1 MNLSIRHRLLLW
13 LLPVLALAGLAFAL
27 PTWLNVREEIDE
39 LFDKVLRET
48 AYSRTDA
55 ALPPTAIPPSMPSA
69 DADGMDLVS
78 QAWRKDGTLLYRSH
92 PFPPLAYPAQAG
104 FATLDWR
111 GEAWRVF
118 NLRTADGWIQIA
130 QAAEERR
137 ETANEVALHLLTPLL
152 ALLPALALF
161 VWFGLDRG
169 LRPLRN
175 LVVAVEQRRPEALEP
190 IPDRGLPT
198 EIGTL
203 VGALNGL
210 LRRLDE
216 ALAAQRQ
223 FTADAAHELRTPLT
237 ALSLQA
243 QVAERA
249 TDPRKKSVA
258 LAALREGIARAGHLV
273 GQLLTLARLDPEAA
287 QTALV
292 PLRLDTL
299 ARDCVAD
306 RVPLAADRGIDLG
319 MAGADPACVLGD
331 GEALRILLGNLL
343 DNAIRHTPTGGRV
356 DVGVVVDGHGARL
369 EVGDT
374 GPGIP
379 EAERNRVFD
388 RFYRGAGNTG
398 PGSGLGLA
406 IVKRIADRH
415 GATVSLAEGGGGRGL
430 KASVHFPKPSP

>member
-1 MNLSIRHRLLLW
+1 MNLSIRHRLLLG
-13 LLPVLALAGLAFAL
+13 LLPILALAGVAFAV
-27 PTWLNVREEIDE
+27 PTWLNVHEEIDE

-48 AYSRTDA
+48 AYSRADA
-55 ALPPTAIPPSMPSA
+55 APPSAVLPPSIPPA
-69 DADGMDLVS
+69 DADGIDLVS
-78 QAWRKDGTLLYRSH
+78 QAWRADGTLLYRSH

-111 GEAWRVF
+111 GEPWRVF
-118 NLRTADGWIQIA
+118 TLKTADGWVQIA
-130 QAAEERR
+130 QAVGERR

-152 ALLPALALF
+152 ALLPALALL
-161 VWFGLDRG
+161 VGFGLERG

-175 LVVAVEQRRPEALEP
+175 LVAAVEQRRPEALEP
-190 IPDRGLPT
+190 IPDRSLPT

-203 VGALNGL
+203 VAALNGL

-216 ALAAQRQ
+216 TLAAQRQ

-249 TDPRKKSVA
+249 TDPRKKSAA
-258 LAALREGIARAGHLV
+258 LAALREGIARASHLV

-287 QTALV
+287 QTALL

-319 MAGADPACVLGD
+319 MTGADSACVVGD

-356 DVGVVVDGHGARL
+356 DVGVVVDNHGVLL

-379 EAERNRVFD
+379 EAERTRVFD
-388 RFYRGAGNTG
+388 RFYRSPGNAG

-415 GATVSLAEGGGGRGL
+415 GAAVSLAEGEGGCGL
-430 KASVHFPKPSP
+430 KASVRFPKRSP